1 MLQEKLPHQDRSR
14 PIRLLGGLML
24 SVGIFAAFLGPLEI
38 YTFSL
43 FSEGGR
49 FHYAGFGFGSFMFVN
64 ITVQVIGY
72 YLIAA
77 IAIPLG
83 YAHLKI
89 RRWARKLML
98 GLLYDWLVLGLPLSI
113 IFFLMLLTAKDL
125 PQWTL
130 PILAL
135 AFLVIYPL
143 LPLLLTSFY
152 RSFAVKKTF
161 EDHDPG
167 SNWVEETP
175 QAVLVI
181 AGLTILFAFLLH
193 IPTLFNGLFPLFGT
207 FLSGISGMILLDLS
221 ILCLA
226 LLSWGL
232 IRRKRW
238 AWLGSVVY
246 FALLTSSSTI
256 TLSIAQVSDI
266 FAQLRFAP
274 LEMELLRNVP
284 LQGYHLAIFIGAPT
298 LATWIIIL
306 FSRRYFLPRSE
317 TK

>member
-1 MLQEKLPHQDRSR
+1 MPKENPSPRDRSGR
-14 PIRLLGGLML
+14 IRLLGGLML
-24 SVGIFAAFLGPLEI
+24 LVGFFAAFLGPVEI

-49 FHYAGFGFGSFMFVN
+49 FHYAGFGFGSFMFAN

-89 RRWARKLML
+89 RRWARKIALA
-98 GLLYDWLVLGLPLSI
+98 LLYDWLVFGLPLSI

-125 PQWTL
+125 PQWSL

-143 LPLLLTSFY
+143 LLIRFHQ
-152 RSFAVKKTF
+152 SFAVRKTF
-161 EDHDPG
+161 DDRNPR
-167 SNWVEETP
+167 STWVEEIP
-175 QAVLVI
+175 QAILVI
-181 AGLTILFAFLLH
+181 AGLTILFALLLH
-193 IPTLFNGLFPLFGT
+193 IPALFNGLFPLFGT
-207 FLSGISGMILLDLS
+207 FLSDISGMILLDVS
-221 ILCLA
+221 VFCLA
-226 LLSWGL
+226 FLSWGL
-232 IRRKRW
+232 LRRKKW
-238 AWLGSVVY
+238 AWWGSLA
-246 FALLTSSSTI
+246 FFGLLTLSSTI

-266 FAQLRFAP
+266 FERLHLAP
-274 LEMELLRNVP
+274 LEMELLQNVP
-284 LQGYHLAIFIGAPT
+284 FQGIHLPIFIGAPL

-306 FSRRYFLPRSE
+306 FSRRSFLGKST